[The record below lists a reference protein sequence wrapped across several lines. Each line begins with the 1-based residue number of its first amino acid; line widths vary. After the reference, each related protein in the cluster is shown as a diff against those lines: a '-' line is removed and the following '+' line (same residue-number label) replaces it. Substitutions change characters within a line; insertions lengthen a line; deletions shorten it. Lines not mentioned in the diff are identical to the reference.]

1 MGGRGFA
8 KSKWFGTVSEK
19 WDWMWYRGEE
29 LPVWGYLCA
38 VSIHLYHSSLRLHVI
53 LANGKRQQTAL
64 KTRSWYHAAGTM
76 LHCLDDSKLCRDLRR
91 RSLGHAF
98 RVLPSLRLLA
108 LGSRDLPY
116 VTGSGKGRQEGKNI
130 TPQWRQASS
139 ALTSGIG
146 R

>member
-64 KTRSWYHAAGTM
+64 KMRSWYHAAGTM
-76 LHCLDDSKLCRDLRR
+76 LRCPDDSKLCRDLRN
-91 RSLGHAF
+91 
-98 RVLPSLRLLA
+98 RVRNEEAS
-108 LGSRDLPY
+108 GSRVPSSSLPPPPRLGRP
-116 VTGSGKGRQEGKNI
+116 GSSLCNRVGKRKAGR
-130 TPQWRQASS
+130 
-139 ALTSGIG
+139 
-146 R
+146 